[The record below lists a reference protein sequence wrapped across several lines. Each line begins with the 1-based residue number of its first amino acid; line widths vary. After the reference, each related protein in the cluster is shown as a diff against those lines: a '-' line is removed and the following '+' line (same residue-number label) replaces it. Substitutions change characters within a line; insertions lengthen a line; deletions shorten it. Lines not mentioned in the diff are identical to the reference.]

1 MNINEGKY
9 YRVVLWILEGL
20 ATIGFIYLVIYFIN
34 AYSTYEILKSVP
46 NDFKRGGDNN
56 YLNPNEQGDTLG
68 GILNPIIGI
77 VAILVTYLAFF
88 IQFLANKQ
96 VQNQFKIQ
104 QFESQFY
111 EMLRIH
117 KDNVNEMYL
126 PSKNG
131 ENFNG
136 RYVLESIY
144 YELIFCYNSC
154 KLLVEANYKQEINN
168 PSKLKSSKSIL
179 TFVYKIW
186 FFGTSNIDKTNFDF
200 LEIECF
206 DYLKRIQTIDSLHED
221 IKHSILKGN
230 QSRLAH
236 YYRHLFQTVK
246 FVANQ
251 NEGFISYEDKRKYLR
266 ILRAQLS
273 NYEQALLFFNWF
285 SDFGYKWEE
294 PNNLGNKFFTDYRI
308 IHNLYPV
315 LILKMFDLEEF
326 KSNKIEKN
334 RTKDSIFEY
343 QDWGY

>member
-1 MNINEGKY
+1 MNFNEDKY
-9 YRVVLWILEGL
+9 YRVVLWILEVL

-117 KDNVNEMYL
+117 KDNVNEIYL
-126 PSKNG
+126 SAQRQKF
-131 ENFNG
+131 EG
-136 RYVLESIY
+136 RHALELIY
-144 YELIFCYNSC
+144 NELIFSYNICRS
-154 KLLVEANYKQEINN
+154 LVNKNILIGNN
-168 PSKLKSSKSIL
+168 SNRLKSHKDIL
-179 TFVYKIW
+179 IFVYRFW
-186 FFGTSNIDKTNFDF
+186 FYGIEGVDKEKFDDIENLC
-200 LEIECF
+200 LEE
-206 DYLKRIQTIDSLHED
+206 LKKQQSYTVSGEIPQ
-221 IKHSILKGN
+221 SILKGH
-230 QSRLAH
+230 QFRIAH

-246 FVANQ
+246 FIASE
-251 NEGFISYEDKRKYLR
+251 NEKFLTYKEKRKYLR

-273 NYEQALLFFNWF
+273 NHEQALLFFNWY
-285 SDFGYKWEE
+285 SDFGHSWEE
-294 PNNLGNKFFTDYRI
+294 SKVSGNKFFTDYRM
-308 IHNLYPV
+308 IHNLYPE
-315 LILKMFDLEEF
+315 LILNIYDLNLL
-326 KSNKIEKN
+326 KSDKKESN
-334 RTKDSIFEY
+334 DSIDNIFDF
-343 QDWGY
+343 QDWNN